1 MKKLFILALLL
12 LSFSDCKKEDCRI
25 CTTFA
30 PETLIIRSF
39 EVCGGHDIVTWD
51 GKIDS
56 MIIQG
61 HLVIATTTCKK
72 F

>member
-1 MKKLFILALLL
+1 MKKILILIAMLAL
-12 LSFSDCKKEDCRI
+12 FSDCKKEDCRI
-25 CTTFA
+25 CVTFA

-39 EVCGGHDIVTWD
+39 EVCGGHDIGIWD

-56 MIIQG
+56 MIIDG
-61 HLVIATTTCKK
+61 HIIQTKTTCKK